1 MKNTTTISYAEAYNQ
16 LDTLLTYMRNNSFD
30 EKQIMSV
37 QLAQSAL
44 INFELMSLIASENKN

>member
-16 LDTLLTYMRNNSFD
+16 LDTLLVYMRNNSFD

-37 QLAQSAL
+37 KLAQSAL
-44 INFELMSLIASENKN
+44 INFELLSLVASENK